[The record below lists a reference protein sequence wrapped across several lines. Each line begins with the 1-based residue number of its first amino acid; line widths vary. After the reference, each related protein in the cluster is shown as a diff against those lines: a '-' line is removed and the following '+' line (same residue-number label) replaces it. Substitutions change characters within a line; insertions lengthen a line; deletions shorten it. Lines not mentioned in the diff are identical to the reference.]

1 MNRHRSYRRAV
12 WTFRLRAMGVRLSVL
27 STLPATPS
35 HLQ

>member
-27 STLPATPS
+27 GTLPVTPGP
-35 HLQ
+35 LQ